1 MKEIKNEEVEK
12 NLKKI
17 ITAFDELNNSSY
29 FLLLNQLLS
38 DLGFSYTIDER
49 IELLKSV
56 TTEELE
62 TIVNKMNLNMFY
74 VLKGVKENG

>member
-1 MKEIKNEEVEK
+1 MEVEK

-17 ITAFDELNNSSY
+17 ITAFDELKNSSQ
-29 FLLLNQLLS
+29 FLLVNQLLS
-38 DLGFSYTIDER
+38 DLGFSYETDKRID
-49 IELLKSV
+49 LLKSV

-62 TIVNKMNLNMFY
+62 AIVDKMSLNMVY